1 MKLPVLHGYIDRRM
15 LVNFTADPA
24 VVRPLLPAPF
34 QPQLYQGKAV
44 VGICL
49 IRLRQIKPKGLPGW
63 LGVNSENGAHRIAV
77 EWEEA
82 GQLRQGVYIPRRDTS
97 FCLNALAGGRL
108 FPGKH
113 HLAAFDVREA
123 SGSYHV
129 SFTSADGTS
138 LSVDAQETAHFAPDS
153 IFSSLAA
160 ASAFFE
166 QGAVGYSPG
175 TYGYEGIRLH
185 ARQWQVRPLDV
196 LRVQSSFFEDAHNF
210 PPGSIRFDNALLMTN
225 IEHEWHGQPTK
236 RRRANECC
244 G

>member
-15 LVNFTADPA
+15 LVNFTADPE

-82 GQLRQGVYIPRRDTS
+82 GQLRQGGYIPRRDTS
-97 FCLNALAGGRL
+97 FCLNALVGGRL

-123 SGSYHV
+123 AGSYQV
-129 SFTSADGTS
+129 SFTSGDGTS
-138 LSVDAQETAHFAPDS
+138 VCVEAQETAHFAPDS
-153 IFSSLAA
+153 IFPSLAD

-166 QGAVGYSPG
+166 QGDVGYSPSAR
-175 TYGYEGIRLH
+175 GYEGMQLH
-185 ARQWQVRPLDV
+185 ARQWEVRPLDV
-196 LRVQSSFFEDAHNF
+196 QRVQSSFFENTSDF
-210 PPGSIRFDNALLMTN
+210 PPGSIRFDNALVMTN
-225 IEHEWHGQPTK
+225 IEHEWHSLASK
-236 RRRANECC
+236 RLVANECC